1 MKKIVY
7 LAFCVW
13 GISLNAQ
20 NKNEFSLQPEN
31 KDTRVVYA
39 TAALEG
45 VHSGMFTVSG
55 KSSPYDLDLIEKSA
69 KENYSIDIS
78 FVNKRFN
85 NNTLEYCELL
95 FFTEGKS
102 EILQFGTEN
111 IKLLPFSLI
120 FSVKKDK
127 ELKKRFLTIKNDKN
141 NRENYSTQMVY
152 NIS

>member
-20 NKNEFSLQPEN
+20 NKNEFILQPEN

-39 TAALEG
+39 VAAFEG
-45 VHSGMFTVSG
+45 TNSGMFTVSG
-55 KSSPYDLDLIEKSA
+55 KSSPYDLDLIVKSA
-69 KENYSIDIS
+69 KENYGIDIS
-78 FVNKRFN
+78 FVNMKFN

-111 IKLLPFSLI
+111 LKLLPFSVK
-120 FSVKKDK
+120 FSVKKEK
-127 ELKKRFLTIKNDKN
+127 ESKKRFLTIKNDKN
-141 NRENYSTQMVY
+141 KRENYSNEVVY